1 MTDHTELVR
10 DHISDGSPLPAIPLI
25 ISKSIVLRDRADL
38 PAVRSERPNV
48 RLRFVWR
55 GGAHEPMFVFQNC
68 REPSW
73 ERVDITAEKPLEAAF
88 VMERTRHGP
97 GVIPSTMHLW
107 RDVRVFGHGIMER
120 GFWHRRRDTDENNEH
135 ARFDSVSVYG
145 YTDCGWL
152 IEGKQSKEHLFTHC
166 RANGDSTGRAGIR
179 AFGSFQWIG
188 GAMSGNSE
196 ACFVLGPPCDVV
208 RIEGVGCET
217 SARLLTSQ
225 GPTGA
230 AYPVLLEQVR
240 FMTDRLHPDGV
251 MIDFRSPGPL
261 TIRGGQFGNGKQPV
275 PTIRVRTVADVAF
288 NCECAAFDARGTHE
302 RAAHV
307 FDIPQNTRR
316 DVRISANLYADA
328 HGMAR
333 RR

>member
-10 DHISDGSPLPAIPLI
+10 EHIADGSPLPAIPLI
-25 ISKSIVLRDRADL
+25 ISHSIVMRDRADL

-55 GGAHEPMFVFQNC
+55 GAAHEPMFVFQNC

-73 ERVDITAEKPLEAAF
+73 ERVDITAQKPLEAAF

-97 GVIPSTMHLW
+97 GVVPSTMHLW
-107 RDVRVFGHGIMER
+107 RDVRVFGNGVLER

-166 RANGDSTGRAGIR
+166 RANGDSTGRAGVR

-251 MIDFRSPGPL
+251 MIDFRAPGPL

-288 NCECAAFDARGTHE
+288 ICEGAAFDAWGSHE
-302 RAAHV
+302 RADHL
-307 FDIPQNTRR
+307 FDIPQNTGR
-316 DVRISANLYADA
+316 DVRISANLYADS